1 VFEEEFKCAE
11 RVCVCASLSRVTG
24 SEMCLF
30 IHSCMCL
37 FNKYLLRATLCPQ
50 CLFGSQVRR
59 GLAAGLS
66 FCRGRYGIFISIP
79 REAG

>member
-11 RVCVCASLSRVTG
+11 HVGLSRVTG
-24 SEMCLF
+24 SKMCLF

-50 CLFGSQVRR
+50 CLFGFQVPRSVE
-59 GLAAGLS
+59 GGTAYLFI
-66 FCRGRYGIFISIP
+66 FCKGQGSP
-79 REAG
+79 G